1 VRPTPQPLI
10 VAGIDGYGRGAW
22 VSVVL
27 NGGRFSRAFPGRS
40 LAEILPRIDDAEVI
54 GIDIPIGL
62 PDGPQRRQA
71 DLLARLRLGK
81 LASTVFLTPPR
92 AVLEAATFADGN
104 RIAVELTGK
113 GLSMQA
119 FGLRARIFEAEA
131 FARVDPRI
139 CEVHPEVSFAA
150 LNGGLPLADSKASWV
165 GLPLRRGLLAA
176 AGIRLPDDLGEA
188 NRVPVDDVLDAAAAA
203 WSAFRVAAGIAESL
217 PDPPEEHSDGIKSA
231 IRV

>member
-1 VRPTPQPLI
+1 MI

-22 VSVVL
+22 VAVVL
-27 NGGRFSRAFPGRS
+27 KEGRFSRAIPGRS
-40 LAEILPRIDDAEVI
+40 LAELLPLLDDVKVI

-71 DLLARLRLGK
+71 DLLARQRLGR

-92 AVLEAATFADGN
+92 AVLEATTFADAN
-104 RIAVELTGK
+104 RIAIRLTGK

-131 FARVDPRI
+131 FARADPRI
-139 CEVHPEVSFAA
+139 CEAHPEVSFAT
-150 LNGGLPLADSKASWV
+150 LNGGRPLADSKASWV
-165 GLPLRRGLLAA
+165 GVPLRRGLLAA

-203 WSAFRVAAGIAESL
+203 WSASRVAAGLAESL
-217 PDPPEEHSDGIKSA
+217 PNPPDVHSDGLESA